1 MSAAS
6 NGWSQKTKQSVM
18 KAKIL
23 KQFVGVLIAGVAS
36 KFSFRAVRA
45 LLGGGLLYL
54 GLVGCVGVHEPH
66 PGGRTS
72 EGAVMCDKCRTT
84 WVSRGEPFGKLTRY
98 SRKEV
103 MACEDCESAVEH
115 WMKTGDLR
123 HYCSHCKGHM
133 TCSPE
138 AAR

>member
-1 MSAAS
+1 
-6 NGWSQKTKQSVM
+6 M

-23 KQFVGVLIAGVAS
+23 KQFVGMFTSVVAGQ
-36 KFSFRAVRA
+36 FRVPAVRA
-45 LLGGGLLYL
+45 LLGGSVLYL
-54 GLVGCVGVHEPH
+54 GLAGCVGVHEPH
-66 PGGRTS
+66 PLGRTS
-72 EGAVMCDKCRTT
+72 AGAVMCDKCQTT

-103 MACEDCESAVEH
+103 MVCEDCEGAVEH

-138 AAR
+138 KVK